1 MWQLSNF
8 RNMLCHISLLFTLFF
23 LSVSFQSAIA
33 ADTTNSNPF
42 FIDSVLK
49 NNLDTAKFS
58 KIENDL
64 LIKKPAASQA
74 IIQQQKQNEQSD
86 WYIIAT
92 AILVFLMLFM
102 RLLFDDFTFSMFE
115 GVVSF
120 KKFMVFYQSKKY
132 DSFLAVLILFVLN
145 IAMLSLVVHI
155 FIQIILNDNFTQ
167 FYLNRY
173 IQINVILLVYFF
185 AISTVEYF
193 FNGFTNTISLFVA
206 HFLWYLFSSF
216 FTIIISLLIL
226 LTHVYNASVSIG
238 LLSVVG
244 WIFFVIFFV
253 FNIVRSYQLL
263 RTIGIPYKL
272 HFFMY
277 ICAFKLLPL
286 LILSKYIFE
295 NLIR

>member
-1 MWQLSNF
+1 
-8 RNMLCHISLLFTLFF
+8 MLCYTRLLFTLFF
-23 LSVSFQSAIA
+23 LSVSFQAGIA
-33 ADTTNSNPF
+33 ADTTNTNPF

-49 NNLDTAKFS
+49 NKLDTAKFS
-58 KIENDL
+58 KIESGL
-64 LIKKPAASQA
+64 LIKKPAAVQT

-86 WYIIAT
+86 WYIMA
-92 AILVFLMLFM
+92 AVILLVLMLFM
-102 RLLFDDFTFSMFE
+102 RLLFYDFTFSMFE

-155 FIQIILNDNFTQ
+155 FIQIILNDNFTH
-167 FYLNRY
+167 FYLNRL
-173 IQINVILLVYFF
+173 IQITLILLVYFF
-185 AISTVEYF
+185 TISTIEYF

-216 FTIIISLLIL
+216 FSIIICLLIL
-226 LTHVYNASVSIG
+226 LMHVYNASVSIG
-238 LLSVVG
+238 LLNVVG
-244 WIFFVIFFV
+244 WMFFSVFIV
-253 FNIVRSYQLL
+253 FNIIRSYQLL
-263 RTIGIPYKL
+263 RTICIPYKL

-286 LILSKYIFE
+286 LILGKYIFE